1 MSAGLAEVAEE
12 GSWVKG
18 QTESLK
24 LSLGDV
30 AQRALGARRQRDAR
44 ADARAPGAG
53 CARSATARASR

>member
-30 AQRALGARRQRDAR
+30 AQRALRARGQRDAR
-44 ADARAPGAG
+44 ADARAPAPA
-53 CARSATARASR
+53 CARNATARAWR